1 MAKKPAS
8 VLTPDAL
15 PEIVKNGI
23 AGAYVFFGD
32 EDYLKTVWL
41 DRIAKSVMTSEG
53 FEIFNRFSVSFTD
66 EKSGAAKLADALFAS
81 PMMQEKTLVEV
92 HDLAVSG
99 ARSSVI
105 DTLCETLSHISPD
118 TVAIVIFR
126 SDELSFDYKIEQSPV
141 YKKLSQVASVVEFD
155 LLPDAK
161 LVAWAKKLLAAKKI
175 TISDG
180 AAGVLVDMCSRRMFS
195 LLGET
200 EKLAAYKKYGD
211 GSSSVTEEDV
221 RTVCTQN
228 AKDELP
234 FAMSDAASKWNLKE
248 ILSVFEMSRD
258 QQEEPISVVS
268 KLGRIY
274 ADMLKMKAALDGG
287 MTVSSAAKALGMNE
301 YRAGLVARSVQNVP
315 VAVIENALLL
325 TYETDIR
332 LKSTQTDKWVL
343 LDGLAAK
350 IYTPRS
356 LRGENA

>member
-1 MAKKPAS
+1 MAKKPSS

-23 AGAYVFFGD
+23 SGAYVFFGD
-32 EDYLKTVWL
+32 EDYLKSVWL
-41 DRIAKSVMTSEG
+41 DRIAKSVMTAEG
-53 FEIFNRFSVSFTD
+53 FEIFNRFSVSFAD
-66 EKSGAAKLADALFAS
+66 ERAGASKLADALFAS
-81 PMMQEKTLVEV
+81 PMMQDKTLVEV
-92 HDLAVSG
+92 RDFAVSG
-99 ARSSVI
+99 AKSSVI
-105 DTLCETLSHISPD
+105 DSLCETLSQISPD

-126 SDELSFDYKIEQSPV
+126 SDELAFDYKIEQSPV
-141 YKKLSQVASVVEFD
+141 YKKLSQVATVVEFD
-155 LLPDAK
+155 LLSDAK
-161 LVAWAKKLLAAKKI
+161 LIAWAKKLLAAKKI
-175 TISDG
+175 TMTDN
-180 AAGVLVDMCSRRMFS
+180 AAHVLMDMCSRRMFS
-195 LLGET
+195 VLGET

-211 GSSSVTEEDV
+211 GENLVTEEDV
-221 RTVCTQN
+221 RKICTQN

-274 ADMLKMKAALDGG
+274 VDMLKMKAALDCG
-287 MTVSSAAKALGMNE
+287 MSVPSAAKALGMNE
-301 YRAGLVARSVQNVP
+301 YRAGLVAGSVQNVP
-315 VAVIENALLL
+315 TSVIENALLL
-325 TYETDIR
+325 TYETDVR

-343 LDGLAAK
+343 LDELAAK